1 MLIFAVL
8 AGTIL
13 AIALL
18 FIALRYAGARRD
30 VRLRPAFEKRLDLL
44 LWTAGAW
51 TRSCHDL
58 AVSGYAER
66 PEDVR
71 LMLLLPKPGEHWYI
85 HRHPTKGYRIS
96 VSDHVEGGRPARLDY
111 PSGIRRS
118 REPWLTAKLEHLHE
132 LLARLPPPRTH
143 EEWMRKSREDSEA
156 FAARMAEM
164 DRELAAATIGFPS
177 LDDPMDDMD

>member
-1 MLIFAVL
+1 MLFFAVSAATIVAL
-8 AGTIL
+8 AL
-13 AIALL
+13 A
-18 FIALRYAGARRD
+18 FVALRSRASRQDA
-30 VRLRPAFEKRLDLL
+30 RLRPPFEKRLDVL
-44 LWTAGAW
+44 LWKAGAW

-71 LMLLLPKPGEHWYI
+71 LMLLMPSPGEFWYI

-96 VSDHVEGGRPARLDY
+96 VSERVEGDRSTRLDY
-111 PSGIRRS
+111 PGGLRRS
-118 REPWLTAKLEHLHE
+118 REPWLKAKLAHLHE
-132 LLARLPPPRTH
+132 ILARLPPPRTH
-143 EEWMRKSREDSEA
+143 EEWMRKSQEDREA

-164 DRELAAATIGFPS
+164 DRELASVSAGFPS